1 MARIY
6 DNIDMKFED
15 GLKGIMSDDKVL
27 RVDFCVGYFNLRG
40 WSLIVDQID
49 NLPGE
54 DIYEG
59 EDRKHR
65 ICRLLVGMHRPSDDL
80 VKQMYS
86 AKKQALPDD
95 KYVNEC
101 KLKIAK
107 QFRDQLLLGLPTNQD
122 KWTLTRLCAQ
132 LKENKVCVKLYLREP
147 LHAKLYVAHSPDNFQ
162 NPRFAIMGSSN
173 LTLPGLT
180 KQGELNADFADFHD
194 AKTLSEWFDDR
205 WNDRFSIDITKE
217 LIDAIENSWA
227 GENLIPPYYIYLKTA
242 YYLSQ
247 DARSGIN
254 SYELN
259 ATFKKELFPFQQ
271 NAVKMVMRHLLNEKH
286 KGAMIGDVVGLGK
299 TITACAI
306 AKLFEENLLARTLV
320 ICPANLQDM
329 WLKYFRKYDLKG
341 EIMSNAKHI
350 DPEKMFYYRLVI
362 IDESHNLRNPLGSR
376 YRDIKNFIASQEN
389 SVLLLTA
396 TPYNKDFR
404 DLSTQL
410 KLFIADDQDLGIRPE
425 NYIKA
430 LGGDNQFRFQHS
442 DIGIRTIK
450 AFEKSESVD
459 DWNDLMKLF
468 LVRRTRT
475 FIKNNYAE
483 TDETDGRKYLQ
494 FSDGRRSYFPERKP
508 KSVRFKTEPGDQ
520 YSRLYSAEM
529 IELMSELELPR
540 YGLTQYVSETKSKDA
555 DKIEKQLLEN
565 LSRAGKRMQGFS
577 RSTFFKRIDS
587 VGFSFLLTVY
597 RHILRNCVFLYAI
610 KNKLKL
616 PIADEN
622 QLPDE
627 FIEDGDINAIFD
639 MNGALDPNGDADGL
653 LSVPTDINFYMQKAE
668 EYYQTISGK
677 NNVKWISSGYFK
689 PSLKK
694 RLEEDCDV
702 LINMIKLC
710 GAWNPSSDAKLNKLE
725 DMLKH
730 KHKNEKVL
738 IFTQYSDTARY
749 LYYQLKRRGAE
760 HIDIATGDSE
770 NPTRVAEKFSPVSNE
785 VTVPE
790 SEQTRIL
797 IATDVLSEGQNLQD
811 SHIIINF
818 DLPWAIVRLIQRAGR
833 VDRIGQD
840 AKEIFCYSFFP
851 ADGVEEIISLRER
864 LTARI
869 NTAADI
875 VGQDEIFWEGT
886 KENLK
891 DLFNEKAGILDD
903 TDDNDVDLASQAY
916 EIWNQAIKANPRL
929 KNIIPNMNDYVYS
942 TKAFSGELANGMQMP
957 QDGVITYVKTYTGFD
972 MLTWYDVKG
981 EIVSQSQKR
990 ILKTMECAIDTP
1002 ALEPLDNHHD
1012 LVAKAVTNVKV
1023 DNTSASGIL
1032 GNRMSTRYRILQLLE
1047 DYMHN
1052 LEKQRG
1058 DYSDLL
1064 FFANDKVD
1072 SLKEAIDD
1080 IYNNLFTES
1089 VKTILGRMLKQNV
1102 SHDEIVDYILELHA
1116 SGTLVI
1122 KEEAT
1127 DVNRDNRVICSMGLK
1142 YQN

>member
-65 ICRLLVGMHRPSDDL
+65 TCRLLVGMHRPSDDL

-132 LKENKVCVKLYLREP
+132 LKEDKVCVKLYLREP

-306 AKLFEENLLARTLV
+306 AKLFEENMLARTLV
-320 ICPANLQDM
+320 ICPANLTGM
-329 WLKYFRKYDLKG
+329 WDKYKKKYDLKM

-350 DPEKMFYYRLVI
+350 DVEQMYYFRLVI
-362 IDESHNLRNPLGSR
+362 IDESHNLRNPQGSR

-425 NYIKA
+425 NYIKD

-450 AFEKSESVD
+450 AFEKSENVD

-520 YSRLYSAEM
+520 YSCLYSDEM
-529 IELMSELELPR
+529 IELMKELELPR

-555 DKIEKQLLEN
+555 SQLEKQLLDN

-653 LSVPTDINFYMQKAE
+653 LTVPTDIYFYMQKAE

-710 GAWNPSSDAKLNKLE
+710 GAWNPSTDAKLNKLE

-749 LYYQLKRRGAE
+749 LYYQLKRRGVE

-851 ADGVEEIISLRER
+851 ADGVEQIISLREK

-869 NTAADI
+869 NTAAEI
-875 VGQDEIFWEGT
+875 VGQDEKFWEGT
-886 KENLK
+886 KENLR
-891 DLFNEKAGILDD
+891 DMFNEKAGILDD

-942 TKAFSGELANGMQMP
+942 TKAFSGELANGMQMS

-972 MLTWYDVKG
+972 MLTWYDAKG

-990 ILKTMECAIDTP
+990 ILRAMECAIDTP
-1002 ALEPLDNHHD
+1002 ALDPLDNHHD

-1072 SLKEAIDD
+1072 ALKEAIDD

-1122 KEEAT
+1122 KEETT

>member
-15 GLKGIMSDDKVL
+15 GLKGIMSDGKVL

-40 WSLIVDQID
+40 WNLIVDQID

-65 ICRLLVGMHRPSDDL
+65 ICRLLVGMHRPSEDL

-132 LKENKVCVKLYLREP
+132 LKEDKVCVKLYLREP

-217 LIDAIENSWA
+217 LIDVLENSWA

-259 ATFKKELFPFQQ
+259 STFKKELFPFQQ
-271 NAVKMVMRHLLNEKH
+271 NAVKMVMRHLLNERH

-306 AKLFEENLLARTLV
+306 AKLFEENMLARTLV
-320 ICPANLQDM
+320 ICPANLTGM
-329 WLKYFRKYDLKG
+329 WQKYFIKYDLKG

-362 IDESHNLRNPLGSR
+362 IDESHNLRNPQGSR

-425 NYIKA
+425 NYIKD

-450 AFEKSESVD
+450 AFEKSENVD

-483 TDETDGRKYLQ
+483 TDETDGRKYLL
-494 FSDGRRSYFPERKP
+494 FSDGTRSYFPERIP
-508 KSVRFKTEPGDQ
+508 KKVTFETTPGDQ
-520 YSRLYSAEM
+520 YSRLYSAKM
-529 IELMSELELPR
+529 IELMNELELPR
-540 YGLTQYVSETKSKDA
+540 YGLTQYVSETKSKEA
-555 DKIEKQLLEN
+555 SQLEKQLLDN
-565 LSRAGKRMQGFS
+565 LSRAGKRMQGFN

-587 VGFSFLLTVY
+587 IGFSFLLTVY
-597 RHILRNCVFLYAI
+597 RHILRNCVFIYAI
-610 KNKLKL
+610 NNKLKL
-616 PIADEN
+616 PIGDEN

-627 FIEDGDINAIFD
+627 FIEDDDTNAIFD
-639 MNGALDPNGDADGL
+639 MSGEFDPNGDNDGL
-653 LSVPTDINFYMQKAE
+653 LSIPTDLNFYMQKAK

-677 NNVKWISSGYFK
+677 NNVKWINSAFFK

-694 RLEEDCDV
+694 RLNEDCEV
-702 LINMIKLC
+702 LIKMLELC
-710 GAWNPSSDAKLNKLE
+710 GPWNPTTDAKLNKLE
-725 DMLKH
+725 EMLKQ

-738 IFTQYSDTARY
+738 VFTQYSDTARY

-760 HIDIATGDSE
+760 NIDFATGNSE
-770 NPTRVAEKFSPVSNE
+770 DPTKVAEKFSPISNGGN
-785 VTVPE
+785 VPE

-833 VDRIGQD
+833 VDRIGQN
-840 AKEIFCYSFFP
+840 AKKILCYSFFP
-851 ADGVEEIISLRER
+851 ADGVEEIINLRER
-864 LTARI
+864 LTQRI
-869 NTAADI
+869 NTAAEI
-875 VGQDEIFWEGT
+875 VGQDEKFWEGT
-886 KENLK
+886 KENLR
-891 DLFNEKAGILDD
+891 DMFNEKAGILDD
-903 TDDNDVDLASQAY
+903 TDDNDVDLASQAF
-916 EIWNQAIKANPRL
+916 EIWNQAIKANPKL

-972 MLTWYDVKG
+972 MLTWYDAKG

-990 ILKTMECAIDTP
+990 ILKAMECSIDTP
-1002 ALEPLDNHHD
+1002 ALEPIDNHHD

-1064 FFANDKVD
+1064 FFTNDKVD
-1072 SLKEAIDD
+1072 ALKEAIDD

>member
-6 DNIDMKFED
+6 DNIGMKFED

-40 WSLIVDQID
+40 WKLIVDQID

-59 EDRKHR
+59 DDRKHR
-65 ICRLLVGMHRPSDDL
+65 TCRLLVGMHRPSDDL

-86 AKKQALPDD
+86 AKKQELPDD

-101 KLKIAK
+101 KLKIAR

-122 KWTLTRLCAQ
+122 KWTLNRLCAQ
-132 LKENKVCVKLYLREP
+132 LKEDKVCVKLYLREP
-147 LHAKLYVAHSPDNFQ
+147 LHAKLYIAHSPDNFQ
-162 NPRFAIMGSSN
+162 NPKFAIMGSSN

-217 LIDAIENSWA
+217 LIDVIGNSWA

-259 ATFKKELFPFQQ
+259 ATFKKDLFPFQQ

-306 AKLFEENLLARTLV
+306 AKLFEENMLARTLV
-320 ICPANLQDM
+320 ICPANLTGM
-329 WLKYFRKYDLKG
+329 WQKYFIKYDLKG

-350 DPEKMFYYRLVI
+350 DPEKMYYYRLVI
-362 IDESHNLRNPLGSR
+362 IDESHNLRNPQGSR

-430 LGGDNQFRFQHS
+430 LGGDNQFRFHHS

-450 AFEKSESVD
+450 AFEKSEKMD

-483 TDETDGRKYLQ
+483 TDETDGRKYLL
-494 FSDGRRSYFPERKP
+494 FSDGTRSYFPERIP
-508 KSVRFKTEPGDQ
+508 KKVTFKTTHGDQ

-529 IELMSELELPR
+529 IELMKELELPR

-555 DKIEKQLLEN
+555 SQLEKQLLEN
-565 LSRAGKRMQGFS
+565 LSRAGKRMQGFN

-610 KNKLKL
+610 DNKLKL
-616 PIADEN
+616 PIGDEN

-627 FIEDGDINAIFD
+627 FIEDDDTNAIFD
-639 MNGALDPNGDADGL
+639 MSGDLDPNGDNNGI
-653 LSVPTDINFYMQKAE
+653 LSIPTDLNFYMLKAK
-668 EYYQTISGK
+668 EYYQIISTK
-677 NNVKWISSGYFK
+677 NNVKWINSTFFK

-694 RLEEDCDV
+694 RLNEDCGV
-702 LINMIKLC
+702 LIKMLELC
-710 GAWNPSSDAKLNKLE
+710 GPWNPATDAKLNKLE
-725 DMLKH
+725 EMLKQ

-738 IFTQYSDTARY
+738 VFTQYSDTARY

-760 HIDIATGDSE
+760 HIDFATGNSE
-770 NPTRVAEKFSPVSNE
+770 DPTKVAERFSPISNGG
-785 VTVPE
+785 TVPE

-811 SHIIINF
+811 SHIIVNF

-833 VDRIGQD
+833 VDRIGQN
-840 AKEIFCYSFFP
+840 AKKILCYSFFP
-851 ADGVEEIISLRER
+851 ADGVEEIINLRER

-869 NTAADI
+869 NTAAEV

-903 TDDNDVDLASQAY
+903 ADDNDVDLASQAY
-916 EIWNQAIKANPRL
+916 EIWNQAIKANPKL
-929 KNIIPNMNDYVYS
+929 KDIIPNMNDYVYS

-972 MLTWYDVKG
+972 MLTWYDSKG
-981 EIVSQSQKR
+981 EVISQSQKR
-990 ILKTMECAIDTP
+990 ILKAMECAIDTP
-1002 ALEPLDNHHD
+1002 ALEPFDNHHD

-1032 GNRMSTRYRILQLLE
+1032 GNRMSTRYRVLQLLE

-1064 FFANDKVD
+1064 FFANDKVN
-1072 SLKEAIDD
+1072 SLKDAIDD

-1102 SHDEIVDYILELHA
+1102 SRDEIVDYILELHA

>member
-1 MARIY
+1 M
-6 DNIDMKFED
+6 
-15 GLKGIMSDDKVL
+15 
-27 RVDFCVGYFNLRG
+27 
-40 WSLIVDQID
+40 
-49 NLPGE
+49 
-54 DIYEG
+54 
-59 EDRKHR
+59 
-65 ICRLLVGMHRPSDDL
+65 
-80 VKQMYS
+80 
-86 AKKQALPDD
+86 
-95 KYVNEC
+95 
-101 KLKIAK
+101 
-107 QFRDQLLLGLPTNQD
+107 
-122 KWTLTRLCAQ
+122 
-132 LKENKVCVKLYLREP
+132 
-147 LHAKLYVAHSPDNFQ
+147 
-162 NPRFAIMGSSN
+162 
-173 LTLPGLT
+173 
-180 KQGELNADFADFHD
+180 
-194 AKTLSEWFDDR
+194 
-205 WNDRFSIDITKE
+205 
-217 LIDAIENSWA
+217 
-227 GENLIPPYYIYLKTA
+227 
-242 YYLSQ
+242 
-247 DARSGIN
+247 
-254 SYELN
+254 
-259 ATFKKELFPFQQ
+259 
-271 NAVKMVMRHLLNEKH
+271 
-286 KGAMIGDVVGLGK
+286 
-299 TITACAI
+299 
-306 AKLFEENLLARTLV
+306 
-320 ICPANLQDM
+320 
-329 WLKYFRKYDLKG
+329 
-341 EIMSNAKHI
+341 
-350 DPEKMFYYRLVI
+350 
-362 IDESHNLRNPLGSR
+362 
-376 YRDIKNFIASQEN
+376 
-389 SVLLLTA
+389 
-396 TPYNKDFR
+396 
-404 DLSTQL
+404 
-410 KLFIADDQDLGIRPE
+410 
-425 NYIKA
+425 
-430 LGGDNQFRFQHS
+430 
-442 DIGIRTIK
+442 
-450 AFEKSESVD
+450 D

-555 DKIEKQLLEN
+555 NQLEKQLLDN

-639 MNGALDPNGDADGL
+639 MQGALDPNGDADGL

-942 TKAFSGELANGMQMP
+942 TKAFSGELANGIQML

-972 MLTWYDVKG
+972 MLTWYDAKG

-990 ILKTMECAIDTP
+990 ILRAMECAIDTP

-1072 SLKEAIDD
+1072 SLKDAIDD

>member
-15 GLKGIMSDDKVL
+15 GLKGFMSDDKVL

-653 LSVPTDINFYMQKAE
+653 LSVPTEISFYMQKAE

-903 TDDNDVDLASQAY
+903 TDDNDVDLASQAF

-972 MLTWYDVKG
+972 MLTWYDAKG

-990 ILKTMECAIDTP
+990 ILKAMECAIDTP

>member
-49 NLPGE
+49 SLPGE

-59 EDRKHR
+59 EERKHR
-65 ICRLLVGMHRPSDDL
+65 TCRLLVGMHRPSDDL

-132 LKENKVCVKLYLREP
+132 LKEDKVCVKLYLREP
-147 LHAKLYVAHSPDNFQ
+147 LHAKLYVAYSPDNFQ

-306 AKLFEENLLARTLV
+306 AKLFEENMLARTLV
-320 ICPANLQDM
+320 ICPANLTGM
-329 WLKYFRKYDLKG
+329 WDKYKKKYDLKM

-350 DPEKMFYYRLVI
+350 DVEQMYYFRLVI
-362 IDESHNLRNPLGSR
+362 IDESHNLRNPQGSR

-483 TDETDGRKYLQ
+483 TDETDGRKYLL

-520 YSRLYSAEM
+520 YSRLYSAKM
-529 IELMSELELPR
+529 IDLMSELELPR
-540 YGLTQYVSETKSKDA
+540 YGLTQYVSETKSKGA
-555 DKIEKQLLEN
+555 SQLEKQLLEN

-639 MNGALDPNGDADGL
+639 MQGALDPNGDADGL

-694 RLEEDCDV
+694 RLEEDCEV

-710 GAWNPSSDAKLNKLE
+710 GAWNPSTDAKLNKLE

-738 IFTQYSDTARY
+738 VFTQYSDTARY

-903 TDDNDVDLASQAY
+903 TDDNDVDLASQAF
-916 EIWNQAIKANPRL
+916 EIWNQAIKANPKL

-972 MLTWYDVKG
+972 MLTWYDAKG

-990 ILKTMECAIDTP
+990 ILKAMECAIDTP

-1064 FFANDKVD
+1064 FFTNDKVD
-1072 SLKEAIDD
+1072 ALKEAIDD